1 MPVVSVGRDKLFAAL
16 GRTYSAHRPTT
27 YSTAS
32 SLALL
37 LDTSAR
43 RVRPGAAEDE
53 FDKLCFEY
61 GIELDDVV
69 RPVDLD

>member
-1 MPVVSVGRDKLFAAL
+1 MRRSGAPTVRTGR
-16 GRTYSAHRPTT
+16 RT